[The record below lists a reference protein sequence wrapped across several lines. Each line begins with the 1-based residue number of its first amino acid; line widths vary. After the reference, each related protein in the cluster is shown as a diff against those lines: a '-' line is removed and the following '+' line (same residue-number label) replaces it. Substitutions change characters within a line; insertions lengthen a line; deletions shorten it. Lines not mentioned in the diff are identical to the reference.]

1 MEKILR
7 RQGFNGN
14 SYRLFGD
21 YKEIVAMDKEAQ
33 SKPINFSNDIVPRVM
48 PFIKEYVYKY
58 GENCFIWFGPE
69 PTALISDPE
78 MIKEILSRNYV
89 FQKPSHTYTLAKLLA
104 GGIAAYE
111 TDKWAK
117 HRRLVKPAFH
127 LEKLKLMLPSFYMSC
142 CDMLSKWEKIVP
154 SEGSCELDVWPYLQ
168 TLTSDAIS
176 RTAFGSCN
184 YEEGRNIFQ
193 LQKEQA
199 GLVFQAIQ
207 SISFFIPVWRSMPSL
222 PTETNR
228 RMKQIA
234 KDIESSIL
242 EIINIKMQAIELGER
257 NSDDL
262 LGILLESNF
271 NEIRQNGNGFGIGIT
286 MKDVIEE
293 CKLFYIAGQE
303 TTSSLLVWTM
313 ILLSKHLDWQA
324 RAREEVVQ
332 VFGSEKLP
340 DYEELNH
347 LKIVTMIFHEVLRLY
362 PPVVMLSRVIHKETT
377 LGHITLPAELQLFL
391 PIISL
396 QHDPILWGK
405 DAKEFNPE
413 RFNEGVSKA
422 TRGQLSYFPFGD
434 GPRICIGQNFAM
446 LEAKMALAMI
456 LQQYSFELSPSYAH
470 APKMLEKILRQQGIK
485 GNSYKL
491 IYGEMKEFVSMI
503 KEAKSKPINL
513 DDDIKP
519 RVIPFFLKVIQ
530 KYGSE
535 SLFWLGQKPTIIIT
549 DPGLIKE
556 VMAKYHIYQKVQIP
570 NPLTKL
576 LAQGVA
582 SYETDK
588 WAKHR
593 KIINPAFH
601 LDKLKLM
608 IPAFYLSCVEVLN
621 KWETSIS
628 SGGSCE
634 VDVWPYLQNLTSD
647 AISRTAFGS
656 SYEEGRK
663 VFELQREQAQ
673 LVVKAFQS
681 IYIPGWRFMP
691 TKRNMRMKAIER
703 EVQSLIRGMINKRNK
718 DMNAGEAPNED
729 LLGKLLESNLKEIEQ
744 HGNKS
749 FGMTI
754 DEVVEEC
761 KLFYLAGQETTSV
774 LLVWTLVL
782 LSRYTQWQ
790 TKAREE
796 VLEAFGKQTPNFH
809 GLNHLKIVTMIL
821 NEVLRFYPPVV
832 AIDRRVNQET
842 RLGKLILPEGVRVSL
857 PTILLHHDR
866 EIWGDDAM
874 EFKPERF
881 SEGLSKAQK
890 NQGIFFPFG
899 WGPRICIGQTF
910 AMLEAKLALAMILQR
925 FSFELS
931 PSYTHAPVTL
941 VTLQPQH
948 GAHLILHKL

>member
-1 MEKILR
+1 M
-7 RQGFNGN
+7 
-14 SYRLFGD
+14 
-21 YKEIVAMDKEAQ
+21 
-33 SKPINFSNDIVPRVM
+33 
-48 PFIKEYVYKY
+48 
-58 GENCFIWFGPE
+58 
-69 PTALISDPE
+69 
-78 MIKEILSRNYV
+78 EILYLTFSV
-89 FQKPSHTYTLAKLLA
+89 SCAFVLLYNIWRA
-104 GGIAAYE
+104 LN
-111 TDKWAK
+111 WAW
-117 HRRLVKPAFH
+117 F
-127 LEKLKLMLPSFYMSC
+127 
-142 CDMLSKWEKIVP
+142 
-154 SEGSCELDVWPYLQ
+154 
-168 TLTSDAIS
+168 T
-176 RTAFGSCN
+176 
-184 YEEGRNIFQ
+184 
-193 LQKEQA
+193 
-199 GLVFQAIQ
+199 
-207 SISFFIPVWRSMPSL
+207 
-222 PTETNR
+222 
-228 RMKQIA
+228 
-234 KDIESSIL
+234 
-242 EIINIKMQAIELGER
+242 
-257 NSDDL
+257 
-262 LGILLESNF
+262 
-271 NEIRQNGNGFGIGIT
+271 
-286 MKDVIEE
+286 
-293 CKLFYIAGQE
+293 
-303 TTSSLLVWTM
+303 
-313 ILLSKHLDWQA
+313 
-324 RAREEVVQ
+324 
-332 VFGSEKLP
+332 
-340 DYEELNH
+340 
-347 LKIVTMIFHEVLRLY
+347 
-362 PPVVMLSRVIHKETT
+362 
-377 LGHITLPAELQLFL
+377 
-391 PIISL
+391 
-396 QHDPILWGK
+396 
-405 DAKEFNPE
+405 
-413 RFNEGVSKA
+413 
-422 TRGQLSYFPFGD
+422 
-434 GPRICIGQNFAM
+434 
-446 LEAKMALAMI
+446 
-456 LQQYSFELSPSYAH
+456 
-470 APKMLEKILRQQGIK
+470 PKKLEKILRQQGIK

-513 DDDIKP
+513 GDDIKP
-519 RVIPFFLKVIQ
+519 RVIPFFLK
-530 KYGSE
+530 

-576 LAQGVA
+576 LALGVV

-608 IPAFYLSCVEVLN
+608 IPAFYLSCDEVLN

-663 VFELQREQAQ
+663 VFELQREQAE
-673 LVVKAFQS
+673 LVVKVFQS

-691 TKRNMRMKAIER
+691 TKRNMRMKAIEK
-703 EVQSLIRGMINKRNK
+703 EVQSSIRGMINKRIK
-718 DMNAGEAPNED
+718 DMKAGKAPNED
-729 LLGKLLESNLKEIEQ
+729 LLGILLESNLKEIEQ

-782 LSRYTQWQ
+782 LSRYPQWQ

-821 NEVLRFYPPVV
+821 YEVLRFYPPLV

-842 RLGKLILPEGVRVSL
+842 RLGKVLLPQGVRVSL
-857 PTILLHHDR
+857 PTIILHHD
-866 EIWGDDAM
+866 
-874 EFKPERF
+874 PRF

-890 NQGIFFPFG
+890 NEGIFFPFG

-910 AMLEAKLALAMILQR
+910 AMLEAKLALSMILQR
-925 FSFELS
+925 FCFELS

-948 GAHLILHKL
+948 GAHLVLHKL